1 MRLISPTY
9 QPPVALTLRLLP
21 LALAAAVV
29 LPAFAPAVTD
39 AGKASPDRSVRR
51 TPVVEAIEKVGPAVV
66 NIYTETIVD
75 APLGRR
81 SPFFGDP
88 FVDDFFSDFFGEMQP
103 RSRRQKRSSL
113 GSGLLVDADGT
124 IVTNEHVILRATS
137 IRVLMSDGREFDASL
152 QGADS
157 DSDLAVLHIDSD
169 TPLPFVPLP
178 SDDSVMIGETVVAI
192 GNPFGLSHSVTTGV
206 ISAAG
211 RTINAGRL
219 VYHGLLQTDASINP
233 GNSGGPLVDVE
244 GRLLGINT
252 AIHRDG
258 EGIGFAI
265 PSAKVRIV
273 VEQILNYGSV
283 QPAWLGLKV
292 QGLTGEIAFHLGV
305 DSDGGVLVR
314 GVEKDSPAAEAG
326 VAAGDI
332 IGAIDGDKVHNMAQ
346 YQAQLAGRTA
356 GETLEVGVLNDGVLR
371 SLKLQV
377 AVYPAERIDRLAW
390 QGLGL
395 KLVERKEGPLAVS
408 AVRENSPAAEIGIR
422 PGDGISSLGGREV
435 ADRDAFRRRLAALRN
450 SNAVLVSVV
459 RGRNVYRVTLPL
471 KREF

>member
-1 MRLISPTY
+1 VRLISPTY

-51 TPVVEAIEKVGPAVV
+51 TPVVEAIEKVSPAVV

-346 YQAQLAGRTA
+346 YQAQLAG
-356 GETLEVGVLNDGVLR
+356 LEVGVLNDGVLR

>member
-51 TPVVEAIEKVGPAVV
+51 TPVVEAIEKVSPAVV

-346 YQAQLAGRTA
+346 YQAQLAG
-356 GETLEVGVLNDGVLR
+356 LEVGVLNDGVLR

>member
-1 MRLISPTY
+1 MDRQARGPRPRAGGFHRRDETADRLRTVRLISPTY

-51 TPVVEAIEKVGPAVV
+51 TPVVEAIEKVSPAVV

-346 YQAQLAGRTA
+346 YQAQLAGR
-356 GETLEVGVLNDGVLR
+356 
-371 SLKLQV
+371 
-377 AVYPAERIDRLAW
+377 
-390 QGLGL
+390 
-395 KLVERKEGPLAVS
+395 
-408 AVRENSPAAEIGIR
+408 
-422 PGDGISSLGGREV
+422 
-435 ADRDAFRRRLAALRN
+435 
-450 SNAVLVSVV
+450 
-459 RGRNVYRVTLPL
+459 
-471 KREF
+471 